1 MRMLLRIGKVVRL
14 EMARETTWRAWLS
27 TAGLQ
32 VTFI

>member
-1 MRMLLRIGKVVRL
+1 MLFRIGKVVRL
-14 EMARETTWRAWLS
+14 EIARETICKACPS